1 MTLRI
6 GRALTNGVTKTF
18 SKARLT
24 FVLLFGLAQF
34 AFIAAINTLVEAFLA
49 GLDLPAGATEA
60 SASTPLSLPVSA
72 TVAGV
77 LALVVL
83 LALQAV
89 NVVLIRVM
97 AADRQ
102 VITRETYTRRMGW
115 VLLNS
120 IVASVVVGL
129 LTMIGFVLLVIP
141 GLFVLV
147 SLLFAAVYIADRDE
161 NVLDAIRDS
170 WGLASGNRW
179 QLFGLVLVVF
189 VGFFAVS
196 FPLDF
201 LLPTG
206 STLSL
211 VASTVLNTVLVVYQ
225 LAVITDAYRQLRG
238 EDRPGS
244 GAERARTPPA
254 SDRVR
259 RTARSVRTVVLAGVL
274 SGRPRSGRG
283 FALLAD
289 HVFTT

>member
-18 SKARLT
+18 SKAGLT

-34 AFIAAINTLVEAFLA
+34 AFVAAINTLVEAFLA
-49 GLDLPAGATEA
+49 GLDLPARATEA

-179 QLFGLVLVVF
+179 RLLGLVLVVF

-244 GAERARTPPA
+244 GAEPSPDA
-254 SDRVR
+254 
-259 RTARSVRTVVLAGVL
+259 AGV
-274 SGRPRSGRG
+274 
-283 FALLAD
+283 
-289 HVFTT
+289 

>member
-18 SKARLT
+18 SKAGLT
-24 FVLLFGLAQF
+24 
-34 AFIAAINTLVEAFLA
+34 
-49 GLDLPAGATEA
+49 
-60 SASTPLSLPVSA
+60 
-72 TVAGV
+72 
-77 LALVVL
+77 
-83 LALQAV
+83 
-89 NVVLIRVM
+89 
-97 AADRQ
+97 
-102 VITRETYTRRMGW
+102 
-115 VLLNS
+115 
-120 IVASVVVGL
+120 
-129 LTMIGFVLLVIP
+129 FVLLVIP

-211 VASTVLNTVLVVYQ
+211 VASTVLNTVLVVSW
-225 LAVITDAYRQLRG
+225 
-238 EDRPGS
+238 P
-244 GAERARTPPA
+244 
-254 SDRVR
+254 
-259 RTARSVRTVVLAGVL
+259 
-274 SGRPRSGRG
+274 
-283 FALLAD
+283 
-289 HVFTT
+289 